1 MRLLECES
9 DGRLKFHEF
18 NDGDVPTY
26 AILSHTWNVDN
37 KEEVSYQDVETGNS
51 ESKAGYQKVRFCVQ
65 QAAADGL
72 RYFWVDTCCIDKRNN
87 TELSKAI
94 TSMFRW
100 YQRAARCYVYLSDV
114 PTQSSNTGIRQ
125 PDDAWELAFRK
136 SRWFTRGWT
145 LQELIAPSSVE
156 FFSSEG
162 ERLGNKLTLEGT
174 IHDITGI
181 PTNVLIQGLSSDL
194 TVDERMSWAANR
206 HTKEPEDEAYSLLGI
221 FDISMPLL
229 YGEGR
234 EKALRRLH
242 EEINKSRTVSA
253 HYSSIRNDPLVG
265 RRSIPWTFE
274 ESHVACLR
282 SLCFSALDARQ
293 NDIAPAHPDT
303 CDWLF
308 ETTEFCKWRDR
319 VDLVDHNGV
328 LWLKGKPGVGKSTLM
343 KHTLHYYKQEFGD
356 YSVVAYFFNARG
368 EQLEKTALGLLR
380 SMVYQLIQGD
390 NTIRD
395 HFLLRFHEKQMMQ
408 EGGRPEW
415 RMSDLRDFILSA
427 IKQRHL
433 KSTIL
438 LVDALDECSES
449 DVRDVVEMLEKL
461 SVEAVRSKAELR
473 ICLSSRHYPSIDM
486 KKKLELTVENDEQH
500 RRDIIKYITDQF
512 EIDDKGTRH
521 AVQEKADG
529 VFLWAVLVVSIL
541 NQAVRAGRVE
551 EIQKTLDNL
560 PGDLEKVFETMLA
573 KDQTHKAETVLMLQW
588 VLFSPRPLQPEE
600 LFCAVMTKIAP
611 ELIELWDPAKFTDKI
626 VQRRITDSS
635 KGLIEVRPG
644 TSSTVQFIHRSVTD
658 FLLRNRRLQRLDPT
672 LATNPGR
679 TSYRQLWSCC
689 WEYIKLTDISRIS
702 RKHVAEVKETLPF
715 IQLATSSIFRFADQA
730 LSDGRLG
737 QKQQTGY
744 RLLDGLY
751 HLFGYPTQE
760 CEVSQWVQECSS
772 KCFEDWKKFINTSDL
787 YDQDLRID
795 MDAGLLYMSCEN
807 GYQRLVGILLSGQG
821 ADVNAQG
828 GRYGN
833 ALQAASIQGSQEI
846 VKMLL
851 DAKADV
857 NAQGGVYGNALQ
869 AASIQGSQEVVKM
882 LLDAKADV
890 N

>member
-51 ESKAGYQKVRFCVQ
+51 KSKAGYQKVRFCVQ

-114 PTQSSNTGIRQ
+114 PTQSSNTGTRQ

-194 TVDERMSWAANR
+194 TVDEQMSWAANR

-234 EKALRRLH
+234 EKAVRRLH
-242 EEINKSRTVSA
+242 EEINKSRMVSA
-253 HYSSIRNDPLVG
+253 QYPSIRNDPLVG
-265 RRSIPWTFE
+265 CRSIPRTFE

-293 NDIAPAHPDT
+293 NDVAPAHPDT

-328 LWLKGKPGVGKSTLM
+328 LWLKGKPGAGKSTLM
-343 KHTLHYYKQEFGD
+343 KHALEYCKQEFGD
-356 YSVVAYFFNARG
+356 QLVVAYFFNARG

-380 SMVYQLIQGD
+380 SIVYQLIQGD
-390 NTIRD
+390 DSIRD
-395 HFLLRFHEKQMMQ
+395 YFILRFHEKQMMH
-408 EGGRPEW
+408 EAGKLEW
-415 RMSDLRDFILSA
+415 RMSDLRDFILSG
-427 IKQRHL
+427 IKQRRL
-433 KSTIL
+433 KLIVL
-438 LVDALDECSES
+438 LIDALDECSES
-449 DVRDVVEMLEKL
+449 DVREVVDLLETL
-461 SVEAVRSKAELR
+461 SVQAVRSETTLR

-486 KKKLELTVENDEQH
+486 RKKLELIVENREQH
-500 RRDIIKYITDQF
+500 RQDIVKYVADKLEVEDKKTRDVI
-512 EIDDKGTRH
+512 
-521 AVQEKADG
+521 QEKADG
-529 VFLWAVLVVSIL
+529 VFLWAVLIVAIL
-541 NQAVRAGRVE
+541 NEAVRAGRVK

-560 PGDLEKVFETMLA
+560 PGDLEKVFETMLT
-573 KDQTHKAETVLMLQW
+573 KDEVHKADTVLMLQW
-588 VLFSPRPLQPEE
+588 VLFSDRPLKPVE
-600 LFCAVMTKIAP
+600 LFCAVITKVAP
-611 ELIELWDPAKFTDKI
+611 QLVETWDSTKLTETVI
-626 VQRRITDSS
+626 HRRITDSS
-635 KGLIEVRPG
+635 KGLIEIRPG
-644 TSSTVQFIHRSVTD
+644 TESTVQFIHRSVND
-658 FLLRNRRLQRLDPT
+658 FLLRNRRLQKLDST
-672 LATNPGR
+672 LTPDPVLI
-679 TSYRQLWSCC
+679 SYKRLWSCC
-689 WEYIKLTDISRIS
+689 LEHIKLADGVRRTS
-702 RKHVAEVKETLPF
+702 RKDVTQMDETHPF
-715 IQLATSSIFRFADQA
+715 IRRATNLVFYFADKA
-730 LSDGRLG
+730 LSNDESGEKQRL
-737 QKQQTGY
+737 GY
-744 RLLDGLY
+744 RLLNGLNGLY
-751 HLFGYPTQE
+751 GFSTQE
-760 CEVSQWVQECSS
+760 
-772 KCFEDWKKFINTSDL
+772 
-787 YDQDLRID
+787 
-795 MDAGLLYMSCEN
+795 
-807 GYQRLVGILLSGQG
+807 
-821 ADVNAQG
+821 
-828 GRYGN
+828 
-833 ALQAASIQGSQEI
+833 
-846 VKMLL
+846 
-851 DAKADV
+851 
-857 NAQGGVYGNALQ
+857 
-869 AASIQGSQEVVKM
+869 
-882 LLDAKADV
+882 
-890 N
+890 